1 MKRFERGRTFGM
13 ESVARWV
20 PLLLLLAA
28 VVIELLSPA
37 TNTFPLLA
45 AVPVAAAPLVSL
57 TWTFIGGAVAFSLG
71 LLFSYLH
78 EAGSFGRRELVS
90 LATIVVLT
98 LVAAF
103 LNRIFARE
111 RARLRTL
118 REVAEA
124 VQFAVLPLLPE
135 RVGELSIAAQ
145 YRSAQE
151 EALIGGD
158 LYAVHDTPHGVRLVI
173 GDVRGKGMRAVS
185 SVNTLLG
192 TFQAGAYYL
201 ADLSEIVRGL
211 DVLMQNFPGTTSD
224 TNFATAVIAE
234 ISSDHSVLRMANR
247 GHPAPLMVHEGV
259 VTPLD
264 PKEPSLP
271 LGLGDLAEPDD
282 VPMDWFELPPGA
294 TLVMF
299 TDGVTEAR
307 DRNGV
312 FFDPVTPLA
321 GPLPPDPTVILD
333 TLLTA
338 LARHTDDLGDDT
350 AVLVITRDPA
360 DDSGEVSRSGH
371 SAVAHRPPG
380 S

>member
-1 MKRFERGRTFGM
+1 MKRFERGRFSTV
-13 ESVARWV
+13 ERAARWV
-20 PLLLLLAA
+20 PSLLLLA
-28 VVIELLSPA
+28 VIVIELLSPA

-57 TWTFIGGAVAFSLG
+57 AWTFTGGAAALALG
-71 LLFSYLH
+71 SFFSYLH
-78 EAGSFGRRELVS
+78 GGGSFGRPELIS
-90 LATIVVLT
+90 LVTIGVLT

-103 LNRIFARE
+103 LNRIFAHE

-124 VQFAVLPLLPE
+124 VQFAVLPLVPE
-135 RVGELSIAAQ
+135 RVGDLTVAAR
-145 YRSAQE
+145 YRSAQK

-158 LYAVHDTPHGVRLVI
+158 LYAVHDTPHGVRFVI

-192 TFQAGAYYL
+192 SFQAGAYYL
-201 ADLSEIVRGL
+201 EDLSEIVRGL
-211 DVLMQNFPGTTSD
+211 DALMQNFPGTDSD
-224 TNFATAVIAE
+224 TNFVTAIIAE
-234 ISSDHSVLRMANR
+234 VSSDHSVLRMANR
-247 GHPAPLMVHEGV
+247 GHPAPLMVHEGT
-259 VTPLD
+259 VTALE

-271 LGLGDLAEPDD
+271 LGLGHLAEPDD

-299 TDGVTEAR
+299 TDGVTEAQ

-312 FFDPVTPLA
+312 FFDPVPPLA
-321 GPLPPDPTVILD
+321 RPLPPNPTVILD

-360 DDSGEVSRSGH
+360 DHSGDSSRSGH
-371 SAVAHRPPG
+371 GAVAHRPSG